1 VLFSLSPTSPTLPT
15 NYTLSRRIG
24 SMKTNGS
31 SQWTSFT
38 QTSDTFIWAAP
49 VTDVSTAAT
58 GSRVSTALTVPSGI
72 VVAALFRAG
81 MNTGG
86 GALSTIFTSLQE
98 NDQAPTLGG
107 INDLAQTNGAYAG
120 GAFERLTDTS
130 RQIGVR
136 STSTNATITISTYGW
151 KDSRGK

>member
-1 VLFSLSPTSPTLPT
+1 
-15 NYTLSRRIG
+15 
-24 SMKTNGS
+24 MKTNGS

-38 QTSDTFIWAAP
+38 QTSDTFIWVAP

-72 VVAALFRAG
+72 VVTALFRAG
-81 MNTGG
+81 MNTSG

-107 INDLAQTNGAYAG
+107 INDLAQIGSAYAG
-120 GAFERLTDTS
+120 GSFERLTDTS